1 MTEQQREL
9 TQGSKKDRAFNFRA
23 TLQKESEDVNYI
35 YLKIFDGDCP
45 LGRKDNRGITK
56 FSQSIDQLREFDLVL
71 ISETEITNRHQ
82 FMDSAFLYKL
92 RNESGKFLAV
102 VRDSRKPEA
111 NFVKIKVD
119 NMHEEYFRLKQLT
132 LFDSDTKLH
141 CYFMGSLM
149 TVVREFR
156 TIKNCEF
163 FSTGPTILNPSLV
176 LNNQLACNEPLTQKM
191 RDFLAKN

>member
-1 MTEQQREL
+1 M
-9 TQGSKKDRAFNFRA
+9 
-23 TLQKESEDVNYI
+23 
-35 YLKIFDGDCP
+35 
-45 LGRKDNRGITK
+45 
-56 FSQSIDQLREFDLVL
+56 
-71 ISETEITNRHQ
+71 
-82 FMDSAFLYKL
+82 
-92 RNESGKFLAV
+92 

-191 RDFLAKN
+191 RDFLAKNQTLFNHSQLDALNKVCDMKQKDILLIQGPVSYTFRLNTFSFSLVLVRHTRSTGS